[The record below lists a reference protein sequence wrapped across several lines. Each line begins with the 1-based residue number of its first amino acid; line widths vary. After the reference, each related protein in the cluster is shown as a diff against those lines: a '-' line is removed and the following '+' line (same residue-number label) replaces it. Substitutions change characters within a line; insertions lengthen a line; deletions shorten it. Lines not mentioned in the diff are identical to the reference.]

1 MRIFSAIKK
10 RTYSLIMTVAIL
22 TVSSLSMSACKGLEL
37 ENKTQQ
43 VDGYTESQAMIV
55 LANERNRYKEA
66 YTASILTA
74 SVGDGGE
81 SFEEVLTDNVREYL
95 EQVRLL
101 CMMADERGIT
111 VTGQERD
118 LIRELSETYYS
129 MLSGEDLSYIGCS
142 VEDVQ
147 TVYED
152 LFQATKLIN
161 ELTKEAQSEIS
172 DSEAKV
178 IEIQQIG
185 TSDLRKALAI
195 LKLCKIDG
203 ADFATMASRYTET
216 DTVTLKLMR
225 GTLGGLYEDTAFSLD
240 EGEISNIIETGG
252 MYYIIKCTDGYD
264 EEATLER
271 KSMLEDAINTS
282 AFSEE
287 YQSYKEEHNIRFAER
302 FWRDVDLQNGELS
315 TVDNFFELYEQK
327 FPD

>member
-1 MRIFSAIKK
+1 MNRIFLKK
-10 RTYSLIMTVAIL
+10 NKLISVVMMVAML
-22 TVSSLSMSACKGLEL
+22 LVSSLSMSACRGIEL
-37 ENKTQQ
+37 ENKTEE
-43 VDGYTESQAMIV
+43 VEGYTESQAMIA
-55 LANERNRYKEA
+55 LTNEMNRYRKA
-66 YTASILTA
+66 YTDDILKVEA
-74 SVGDGGE
+74 GDSGE
-81 SFEEVLTDNVREYL
+81 SFEELLIDNVKAFL
-95 EQVRLL
+95 EQVKLL
-101 CMMADERGIT
+101 CMLAEERGIS
-111 VTGQERD
+111 VTSQERD
-118 LIRELSETYYS
+118 SIRALSELYYS
-129 MLSGEDLSYIGCS
+129 SLTPEDKDYIGCS
-142 VEDVQ
+142 LEDVQ
-147 TVYED
+147 RVYED
-152 LFQATKLIN
+152 YFLADKLIN
-161 ELTKEAQSEIS
+161 ELTKNAGSEIS